1 LRAIG
6 LIESSLD
13 KLDGLVASAR
23 RLEEA
28 TADLME
34 MPRTDFDLSD
44 LLERLLQAHADV
56 FVERRL
62 RLKGHIAPHVL
73 VHANAEMVE
82 TVIENLL
89 DNAVSFS
96 PEGESIGVRLET
108 VGGAAELLIGDSG
121 PGVPP
126 ENLSRI
132 FDRYF
137 SQRTPPPNGESQG
150 PHFGIGLWIARR
162 NVEALGGTITA
173 ENRRPNGLLMRVR
186 LPRAEVAR
194 LVSIPTKART

>member
-1 LRAIG
+1 
-6 LIESSLD
+6 
-13 KLDGLVASAR
+13 
-23 RLEEA
+23 
-28 TADLME
+28 
-34 MPRTDFDLSD
+34 
-44 LLERLLQAHADV
+44 
-56 FVERRL
+56 
-62 RLKGHIAPHVL
+62 
-73 VHANAEMVE
+73 
-82 TVIENLL
+82 
-89 DNAVSFS
+89 
-96 PEGESIGVRLET
+96 
-108 VGGAAELLIGDSG
+108 
-121 PGVPP
+121 VPP